1 MKTLFVIMPDIF
13 SFIIVHICTDNMRAK
28 MDQTVDC
35 LAPLR
40 AAGPRILVGMIFLTI
55 KHCSE
60 RRVPLPL
67 MGDHEE
73 L

>member
-1 MKTLFVIMPDIF
+1 
-13 SFIIVHICTDNMRAK
+13 